1 MGFGTPLV
9 GFRTRR
15 VELFARRSGFGTR
28 RPQSRT
34 PRAAFLTRRM
44 RSEPV
49 TTTNPNLP
57 PLLGARKLSPARANR
72 RSRDCNP
79 EYRTVREC
87 RYGTGVT
94 SFAYMGG
101 PGREGFGPAGFG
113 VVDRYC
119 RPCRVPA
126 HPHRWVAPHSTR
138 GKTMD
143 QPTQAVP
150 IPRGHRPANCYF
162 TSIAQRPPSGGA
174 R

>member
-1 MGFGTPLV
+1 MWGFLLGV
-9 GFRTRR
+9 CGS
-15 VELFARRSGFGTR
+15 ELGAPSPEPDARRSGPRECAQIWPPRQTATCR
-28 RPQSRT
+28 RGSPPINS
-34 PRAAFLTRRM
+34 
-44 RSEPV
+44 
-49 TTTNPNLP
+49 LP
-57 PLLGARKLSPARANR
+57 LAQTK

-79 EYRTVREC
+79 EFKFTREC
-87 RYGTGVT
+87 RYSPRVP
-94 SFAYMGG
+94 SFVPMGG
-101 PGREGFGPAGFG
+101 PGREGLGPAGCG
-113 VVDRYC
+113 ELDRYC

-162 TSIAQRPPSGGA
+162 TCIAQRPPSGGA